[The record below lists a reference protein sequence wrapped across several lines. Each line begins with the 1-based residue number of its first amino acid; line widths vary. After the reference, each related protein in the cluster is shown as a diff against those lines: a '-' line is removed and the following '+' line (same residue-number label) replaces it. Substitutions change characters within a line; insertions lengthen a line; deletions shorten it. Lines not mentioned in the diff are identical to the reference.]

1 MLSRSETIR
10 QALSEMTPQE
20 GAEAPASFSGP
31 VAQVNIISH
40 ATIHV
45 GSMQIV
51 TDGELWTLNERQRPK
66 GRKRKG
72 RKGKVT
78 RLQPWPERP

>member
-20 GAEAPASFSGP
+20 EAAAPASFSGP

-51 TDGELWTLNERQRPK
+51 TDGELWTLNERQR
-66 GRKRKG
+66 

-78 RLQPWPERP
+78 RLRPWPERP

>member
-20 GAEAPASFSGP
+20 DAAAPASFSGP

-40 ATIHV
+40 ATIHI
-45 GSMQIV
+45 GSVQVV
-51 TDGELWTLNERQRPK
+51 TDGELWALERLQPK
-66 GRKRKG
+66 ARKRKG

-78 RLQPWPERP
+78 RLRPWPERP

>member
-1 MLSRSETIR
+1 MLSRNETIR
-10 QALSEMTPQE
+10 LALEGMTPQ
-20 GAEAPASFSGP
+20 ADCTAPASFSGP

-45 GSMQIV
+45 DSLQIV
-51 TDGELWTLNERQRPK
+51 LDGELWDVADCLRPR

-72 RKGKVT
+72 RKGKAT
-78 RLQPWPERP
+78 RSRPWPERP